1 MEENGGV
8 GRRKGR
14 ILCIVG
20 LRKSFISALVL

>member
-1 MEENGGV
+1 M